1 MTDSTKTVPTTTTTN
16 EEEAVVL
23 SNDDN
28 VHQQQQHNQQQ
39 QQQHHEHTQQQQHN
53 QQQQQQE
60 EQQQEEEQQQR
71 PPHPYET
78 ASFLSKLFFWW
89 PWPLLKLG
97 LQRPL
102 MDHDLANVLHIDSSQ
117 YNVQY
122 LYSSIMMNMNW
133 NHNQNNNKITTTM
146 NKEKNETT
154 TTPVQSQQQLQ
165 QQLSQSQQQDTTNK
179 PKYDLRYC
187 FFWNLI
193 STQWIVQ
200 PLLFAAMMAK
210 IVQAICLGKLIENFE
225 QASSNNNNNNNN
237 MIHNNNNNM
246 NNNINQE
253 NPQQDQQDQ
262 EQEENYYWA
271 CGIVLCSLVTLFEH
285 HHVFFLLWHKAMQYR
300 IACIA
305 AIYDKILCL
314 SSTNAETMTM
324 KMNNSNLKKNHNH
337 NNHNHNNHGRVLNLA
352 SNDVERFFL
361 TCLFVSYLWWAPLQL
376 IGITM
381 VGCFVLNS
389 IQAFGT
395 GIAILL
401 IVFIPIQ
408 YYLSRQFAY
417 YRSNVATITDE
428 RVTYISQV
436 IRGSRIMKYSG
447 FETMFLQR
455 IQELRKQEIDYIQY
469 ALRLKAANETLYFV
483 TSIVITM
490 IIFLIHVL
498 YQQEELQTGHVFTV
512 FTLVNILQVE
522 LVKHVSLAIMAT
534 SECSIS
540 IQRIQ
545 QFLEFPEHKTGT
557 TTTNVKRS
565 NSSNSLSSSS
575 SSSSSMHMLPQQ
587 PFNIH
592 DQNQLPSSSS
602 PQQEEEEEQ
611 QYGQE
616 QQLTKKKKLVQ
627 PLH

>member
-1 MTDSTKTVPTTTTTN
+1 
-16 EEEAVVL
+16 
-23 SNDDN
+23 
-28 VHQQQQHNQQQ
+28 
-39 QQQHHEHTQQQQHN
+39 
-53 QQQQQQE
+53 
-60 EQQQEEEQQQR
+60 
-71 PPHPYET
+71 
-78 ASFLSKLFFWW
+78 
-89 PWPLLKLG
+89 
-97 LQRPL
+97 

-122 LYSSIMMNMNW
+122 LYSSIMMMNMNW
-133 NHNQNNNKITTTM
+133 NHNQNNNKTIITK
-146 NKEKNETT
+146 NKKKKKKNETTT
-154 TTPVQSQQQLQ
+154 TTPVQSQQQLSQ
-165 QQLSQSQQQDTTNK
+165 QSQQQQQDTTNK

-225 QASSNNNNNNNN
+225 QASSNNNNNNMIQNNN
-237 MIHNNNNNM
+237 MNNNM

-262 EQEENYYWA
+262 DQEENYYWA

-314 SSTNAETMTM
+314 SSTHAETMTM
-324 KMNNSNLKKNHNH
+324 MKMNNNSNWNKNHNH
-337 NNHNHNNHGRVLNLA
+337 NNLHNNHNNNNNNHGRVLNLA

-447 FETMFLQR
+447 FETMFVQR
-455 IQELRKQEIDYIQY
+455 IQELRKQEINYIQY

-545 QFLEFPEHKTGT
+545 QFLEFPEHT
-557 TTTNVKRS
+557 TRTTRTTNVKKS
-565 NSSNSLSSSS
+565 NSSNSLSSSSSS

-587 PFNIH
+587 PFNIQ

-602 PQQEEEEEQ
+602 SSPQQEQQQEEEQQ